1 MLAGVVNDET
11 MSWMKKPRCADFRI
25 VFYRK
30 VLPLGGSA
38 ISTLIIIAVVAS
50 DRTIRIIR

>member
-1 MLAGVVNDET
+1 MPAGVVNDET
-11 MSWMKKPRCADFRI
+11 MAWMKKPRCADFRI

-38 ISTLIIIAVVAS
+38 TLTLIIVAVVAS
-50 DRTIRIIR
+50 DRTIRITR